1 MLILI
6 EFKNNSTIKMELIMF
21 LHKKCPICRS
31 SSIEEFFEAEK
42 RKYILCENCEFIFV
56 PKQFW
61 ISKTEEKLRYEQHK
75 NHSNDL
81 GYISFLSQ
89 IVVTIKKFLKDGSYG
104 IDYGCGPNSV
114 LSDIF
119 KKEKMHM
126 TQYDPFYYPKFPNKK
141 FDFLV
146 STETFEHLQNPSMEI
161 KNILSIIH
169 SKGVIGIMTA
179 FWEKDIFI
187 KDWHYRKDKTH
198 ISFYTFR
205 TFECIADI
213 FKLKILYTDKK
224 RIVIFKK

>member
-89 IVVTIKKFLKDGSYG
+89 IVVTIKK
-104 IDYGCGPNSV
+104 
-114 LSDIF
+114 
-119 KKEKMHM
+119 
-126 TQYDPFYYPKFPNKK
+126 
-141 FDFLV
+141 
-146 STETFEHLQNPSMEI
+146 
-161 KNILSIIH
+161 
-169 SKGVIGIMTA
+169 
-179 FWEKDIFI
+179 
-187 KDWHYRKDKTH
+187 
-198 ISFYTFR
+198 
-205 TFECIADI
+205 
-213 FKLKILYTDKK
+213 
-224 RIVIFKK
+224 